1 MKKKILVTG
10 GAGYIGSHTV
20 VELFKSGYL
29 PVIVDNM
36 CNTSERNLR
45 GINKILNTE
54 LPFHN
59 VDCTD
64 LKQMEDIFTL
74 YEDIHACIHFAAY
87 KSVEDSVKHP
97 EKYYKNNIG
106 SLETLLK
113 CFEQTKFKNLIFS
126 SSCTVYGMPDK
137 LPVDERA
144 PFKKAESPYGE
155 TKQKCELLIQ
165 NNKCNS
171 VSLRY
176 FNPIGSHD
184 SGFIGDCSSDNASNL
199 VPIVAEVAAGL
210 RAKLTVNGNDYDTHD
225 GTCVRDYIHV
235 QDLAIAHVKALDYLL
250 EHEEK
255 EVFNVG
261 TGHGLSVLDIVTA
274 FEASNNLKLNYT
286 IGDRRAGDVEKIY
299 SDGAKIKKVLGWM
312 AGRTTEEAL
321 ISAWNW
327 QKSTHDA

>member
-1 MKKKILVTG
+1 M
-10 GAGYIGSHTV
+10 
-20 VELFKSGYL
+20 
-29 PVIVDNM
+29 
-36 CNTSERNLR
+36 
-45 GINKILNTE
+45 
-54 LPFHN
+54 
-59 VDCTD
+59 
-64 LKQMEDIFTL
+64 
-74 YEDIHACIHFAAY
+74 
-87 KSVEDSVKHP
+87 
-97 EKYYKNNIG
+97 
-106 SLETLLK
+106 
-113 CFEQTKFKNLIFS
+113 
-126 SSCTVYGMPDK
+126 
-137 LPVDERA
+137 
-144 PFKKAESPYGE
+144 
-155 TKQKCELLIQ
+155 
-165 NNKCNS
+165 
-171 VSLRY
+171 
-176 FNPIGSHD
+176 
-184 SGFIGDCSSDNASNL
+184 
-199 VPIVAEVAAGL
+199 PIVAEVAAGL

-250 EHEEK
+250 KHSVK